1 MKKKLIKNLNKNKK
15 KILYVAGT
23 FLVAATFF
31 LVGYML
37 GLNQETAE
45 EELLDEIILEQKTE
59 LERIKTERGD
69 SDVDVQRQ
77 VDDLR
82 SLREEIHK
90 ETEEE

>member
-1 MKKKLIKNLNKNKK
+1 M
-15 KILYVAGT
+15 
-23 FLVAATFF
+23 AATFF